1 MKRIFLFFFVFLLCF
16 GSVGYADTWQINS
29 TINSSLGDIGDRSAP
44 TVFQKDGTWYLISG
58 EEYGGFYGF
67 NWTGSTWQP
76 DSTIN
81 SSLGD
86 IGGRSAPTVFQKDS
100 TWYLISGEYF
110 GSFYGFNWT
119 GSTWQSDSAIVSGL
133 GGVTSMSTPTIFQ
146 KDSTWYLISG
156 EFNGVF
162 YGYNWTGSTWQ
173 PDSTINS
180 SLGDIGARSAPT
192 VFQKDS
198 TWYLIAGES
207 TGSFYGYNWTG
218 STWQSD
224 SAIASGLGDVGGFSA
239 PTVFQKDGTWYIISG
254 EKYGSFNG
262 YNWIEENVTE
272 NITGELTWKPT
283 SLITEGI
290 YDDDLEVVPHA
301 YNQNDSLRIM
311 MAYAQSGV
319 TNVHE
324 WSDAQSRWNVRS
336 DLNDGFNA
344 TDTYDRYP
352 KPAVYFWENH
362 WRTIFGSVDGLF
374 YGYMWNDTSAEWQ
387 RDYWIVQGLPN
398 LTAVSSPAIFYKDG
412 AYKMI
417 AGNILGKFYGYGW
430 NGSIWT
436 EDTSLVSGIAEVS
449 GMSTPTVFEY
459 NDEWYITIGDMFG
472 NIVNYK
478 WSGSTWVSVLSLD
491 DSIGDLGE
499 NTAPTVFE
507 KDNTTYM
514 IALTQT
520 GEYYG
525 YYLNDESCIP
535 SIVCSE
541 WTACNSS
548 NQQSRVCDDGCGD
561 IYTEVQSCVYEPPC
575 VSDIVCTDWSACNS
589 SNQQSRTCTDLGGCV
604 DDTFEVQGCIY
615 ELTDLTWYEDNSII
629 VGLDDDDLEVVP
641 HAYNQN
647 DSLRLMMA
655 YESSGVINVHEWS
668 DAQSRWNVRSDLND
682 GLVAFAS
689 YYGYAPKPAVYFLDG
704 AWRAIIG
711 DNSGDFFGY
720 TWFENTTEWA
730 VDTYIV
736 TGLPSYPTIPKY
748 TAPTIFYKDGEY
760 KMIFGDIT
768 GRFNGYYWNGAS
780 WVSDSSLTAGD
791 IVDIGSFST
800 PSVFEYESNWYL
812 TAGDANGDI
821 VNYKWSDTN
830 GWISVPSLDDSIG
843 DLGSKTAPTVF
854 EKNGIIYMIVINSGG
869 DLYGYSLQEP
879 VCVPDFQCSQ
889 WSSCFFEGDERIKQ
903 RLCHDL
909 NNCTTDEIE
918 KTACDITPDPEES
931 GEDFYSPTPP
941 ASFMMIP
948 KIVIP
953 ATDNTAPNINSQTV
967 TGFAC
972 FTNWYGYGDN
982 MLDRM
987 EYTINGI
994 TTTVYPNES
1003 HEPCGKGLN
1012 CPKPFGYIQTWDYL
1026 NKYFTQYDNYN
1037 TNLTVTCYD
1046 ANGSTQSLSLTLNA
1060 KEEDYCY
1067 TTDDT
1072 VTKECFSFNDKMDN
1086 HIYSATDLNLKPTF
1100 AFDLDRITPAENT
1113 PDWQMYRVSTDI
1125 VNYFSS
1131 EAYTNDAKDSFN
1143 KITQKEGYQII
1154 ELFTSPQ
1161 DEAQVYFDV
1170 MFEDIYPK
1178 YFLFTDS
1185 DGQVQILLM
1194 FYNNEVYYFDGY
1206 RFKSMGAYT
1215 LNTPYTVEVDFDVDN
1230 QRFNLGLNTWH
1241 LYMDDSYN
1249 VYSWKKIGSWSYNNK
1264 IGTFI
1269 TQIDDSKDIKYMAIT
1284 LMSEFCNSDSD
1295 CSSVVGSP
1303 NYYAGTSSISPAFSD
1318 NWGFKQ
1324 INQHLHKTDGSYLR
1338 YFDDKQEGNTGVMTI
1353 NTWDD
1358 LENGIYNAG
1367 SLLSVIW
1374 ESEGQGWWCYGTAD
1388 KTVDVYAREGTGLW
1402 YYQDTMSIS
1411 TSSSP
1416 QSYSRTI
1423 NVSFDQIKFVF
1434 NISGATCWYSSR
1446 GSIDFDSVRATNITA
1461 GGERECRDIDWF
1473 ADTFTNTSGNLEWAF
1488 DKSMNNSDFMLE
1500 WDDDIYTNLK
1510 LDRDTWDGGYCYS
1523 DMIIDNIETF
1533 TTRSTFH
1540 ESEES
1545 SKKKKFTYEWLEK
1558 LGWNLEGN
1566 QGNISGDSGAYVSNY
1581 YDWDVC
1587 TKDGRQYNKGMWCM
1601 LNVHAQVLWDI
1612 VIGNIYGNFGAFL
1625 MFILLL
1631 ALLSSFV
1638 IMLK

>member
-1 MKRIFLFFFVFLLCF
+1 MA
-16 GSVGYADTWQINS
+16 VGDFAD
-29 TINSSLGDIGDRSAP
+29 LD
-44 TVFQKDGTWYLISG
+44 
-58 EEYGGFYGF
+58 
-67 NWTGSTWQP
+67 
-76 DSTIN
+76 
-81 SSLGD
+81 
-86 IGGRSAPTVFQKDS
+86 
-100 TWYLISGEYF
+100 
-110 GSFYGFNWT
+110 
-119 GSTWQSDSAIVSGL
+119 
-133 GGVTSMSTPTIFQ
+133 
-146 KDSTWYLISG
+146 
-156 EFNGVF
+156 
-162 YGYNWTGSTWQ
+162 
-173 PDSTINS
+173 
-180 SLGDIGARSAPT
+180 
-192 VFQKDS
+192 
-198 TWYLIAGES
+198 
-207 TGSFYGYNWTG
+207 
-218 STWQSD
+218 
-224 SAIASGLGDVGGFSA
+224 
-239 PTVFQKDGTWYIISG
+239 
-254 EKYGSFNG
+254 
-262 YNWIEENVTE
+262 
-272 NITGELTWKPT
+272 
-283 SLITEGI
+283 
-290 YDDDLEVVPHA
+290 
-301 YNQNDSLRIM
+301 
-311 MAYAQSGV
+311 
-319 TNVHE
+319 
-324 WSDAQSRWNVRS
+324 
-336 DLNDGFNA
+336 NDGDMDYCYSCGSNA
-344 TDTYDRYP
+344 GGLYCY
-352 KPAVYFWENH
+352 EN
-362 WRTIFGSVDGLF
+362 
-374 YGYMWNDTSAEWQ
+374 
-387 RDYWIVQGLPN
+387 
-398 LTAVSSPAIFYKDG
+398 
-412 AYKMI
+412 
-417 AGNILGKFYGYGW
+417 
-430 NGSIWT
+430 NGSITNPSWNRKS
-436 EDTSLVSGIAEVS
+436 EWDITSL
-449 GMSTPTVFEY
+449 
-459 NDEWYITIGDMFG
+459 
-472 NIVNYK
+472 
-478 WSGSTWVSVLSLD
+478 SGS
-491 DSIGDLGE
+491 
-499 NTAPTVFE
+499 
-507 KDNTTYM
+507 
-514 IALTQT
+514 
-520 GEYYG
+520 
-525 YYLNDESCIP
+525 
-535 SIVCSE
+535 
-541 WTACNSS
+541 
-548 NQQSRVCDDGCGD
+548 
-561 IYTEVQSCVYEPPC
+561 
-575 VSDIVCTDWSACNS
+575 
-589 SNQQSRTCTDLGGCV
+589 
-604 DDTFEVQGCIY
+604 
-615 ELTDLTWYEDNSII
+615 
-629 VGLDDDDLEVVP
+629 
-641 HAYNQN
+641 
-647 DSLRLMMA
+647 
-655 YESSGVINVHEWS
+655 
-668 DAQSRWNVRSDLND
+668 
-682 GLVAFAS
+682 
-689 YYGYAPKPAVYFLDG
+689 YF
-704 AWRAIIG
+704 
-711 DNSGDFFGY
+711 
-720 TWFENTTEWA
+720 TMT
-730 VDTYIV
+730 
-736 TGLPSYPTIPKY
+736 
-748 TAPTIFYKDGEY
+748 
-760 KMIFGDIT
+760 FGDI
-768 GRFNGYYWNGAS
+768 NGDNLTDVFINDRHSTVDKYMYVNIGNSTNPTWSLNNSIYIPAGAS
-780 WVSDSSLTAGD
+780 TSNFVDLDADGDLDFYSGYAYYENNGTIFNPSWSYNADYNLPKALTG
-791 IVDIGSFST
+791 T
-800 PSVFEYESNWYL
+800 Y
-812 TAGDANGDI
+812 
-821 VNYKWSDTN
+821 VNIRFADFYRETYYSPTDPDFMVGQNTGFLLPYVN
-830 GWISVPSLDDSIG
+830 ELGVHLSVPC
-843 DLGSKTAPTVF
+843 T
-854 EKNGIIYMIVINSGG
+854 
-869 DLYGYSLQEP
+869 
-879 VCVPDFQCSQ
+879 PDIQCSA
-889 WSSCFFEGDERIKQ
+889 WSSCYFEEGVRIKQ
-903 RLCHDL
+903 RICYDL
-909 NNCTTDEIE
+909 NNCTADEIE

-931 GEDFYSPTPP
+931 GDDFYSPTPP

-1143 KITQKEGYQII
+1143 KIAQKEGYQII

-1230 QRFNLGLNTWH
+1230 QRFKLGLNTWH

-1388 KTVDVYAREGTGLW
+1388 KTVDVYAREGTGSW